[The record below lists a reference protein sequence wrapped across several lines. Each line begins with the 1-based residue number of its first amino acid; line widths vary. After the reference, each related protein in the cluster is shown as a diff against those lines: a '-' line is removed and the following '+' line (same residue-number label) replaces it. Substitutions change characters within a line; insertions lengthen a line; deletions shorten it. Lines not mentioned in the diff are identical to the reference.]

1 MDTTETV
8 GYYSTCGA
16 KKKVPKKLEAK
27 SARKEGGSDELG
39 QLF

>member
-8 GYYSTCGA
+8 MATA
-16 KKKVPKKLEAK
+16 PAVLKRVPKKLETK
-27 SARKEGGSDELG
+27 SARKEGGSDESG

>member
-8 GYYSTCGA
+8 MATA
-16 KKKVPKKLEAK
+16 PAVLKRVPKKLETK